1 MVQVL
6 FPLPPATN
14 PLARWR
20 TIAIYVGV
28 LFFGLSRVPFVLPD
42 VLARTADLL
51 DWDSTLLLAVNG
63 VFLLLMVVAWAGAR
77 REQTILAA
85 TVLIAILLVESA
97 LYLLLGSW
105 DSLRGWI
112 TLWLMITFGVFLFEN
127 RVSLSFVGLALL
139 LMTAA
144 SLSDLGDLD
153 RADQY
158 WRVAIY
164 LTLVMGT
171 LALSTLIYHA
181 TNRTRYSTPLIATD
195 DAQILI
201 NISAEVARSLSER
214 YELDDFLR
222 QFTKQVVDY
231 FPAIYHAEVYLV
243 KPDSQLATLRASTG
257 TVGQQLIAQEHEL
270 EIGGLSAVGRA
281 TLTQNELVIQDYR
294 RGIPLK
300 PHPLLPET
308 RAEFALSL
316 IVNEQV
322 IGALDVQSTEPDAFP
337 AADLRLLRAIG
348 NQLAIALDGL
358 QLYEESQRNIRENRA
373 LYQQTQANLREI
385 ERLNYQLTGR
395 AWSDYLRVQP
405 EATAL
410 ALDLESGDT
419 SSEVEWTP
427 TLNEA
432 ATHHQVIT
440 ITKAGRRVLALPIIV
455 RNEAVGAMEFE
466 IDSDAPLPDE
476 VFELA
481 QAVGQRLGL
490 ALENRRLFDETQRVA
505 QREALINDIGA
516 GLQTATGVDAII
528 QQTARHLQ
536 EALLADQIT
545 IRLGKPSD
553 GQTGPKER
561 V

>member
-1 MVQVL
+1 MFQVL

-28 LFFGLSRVPFVLPD
+28 LFFGLSRLPFVLPD
-42 VLARTADLL
+42 VRAQTADLL
-51 DWDSTLLLAVNG
+51 NWDSSLLLAVNG
-63 VFLLLMVVAWAGAR
+63 VFLLLMVLAWAGAR
-77 REQTILAA
+77 RERTLLAA
-85 TVLIAILLVESA
+85 TVLIVILMVESA

-112 TLWLMITFGVFLFEN
+112 TLWLVITFGVFLFGN
-127 RVSLSFVGLALL
+127 RASLSVVGLALF
-139 LMTAA
+139 LMTFA
-144 SLSDLGDLD
+144 SLRDLD
-153 RADQY
+153 GLDRPDQY
-158 WRVAIY
+158 WRVATY
-164 LTLVMGT
+164 VTLVAGTLTLG
-171 LALSTLIYHA
+171 ALIYHA
-181 TNRTRYSTPLIATD
+181 ANRTRYSTPLIATD
-195 DAQILI
+195 DVQILI
-201 NISAEVARSLSER
+201 DVSADVARCLSER
-214 YELDDFLR
+214 QELDAFLR
-222 QFTKQVVDY
+222 QFTKQIVAY
-231 FPAIYHAEVYLV
+231 FPAIYHAEVYLI
-243 KPDSQLATLRASTG
+243 KPYSQHATLRASTG

-281 TLTQNELVIQDYR
+281 TLTQNELVIQDYH

-308 RAEFALSL
+308 RAEFTLPL
-316 IVNEQV
+316 VVNEQV
-322 IGALDVQSTEPDAFP
+322 IGAFDVQSTEPDAFP
-337 AADLRLLRAIG
+337 PTDLRLLRAIG

-358 QLYEESQRNIRENRA
+358 QLFEIAQRNIRENRS
-373 LYQQTQANLREI
+373 LYQQTQANLHEI

-395 AWSDYLRVQP
+395 AWSDYLRAQP

-410 ALDLESGDT
+410 ALNLETGDT
-419 SSEVEWTP
+419 SSEAEWTP

-476 VFELA
+476 MFELA

-516 GLQTATGVDAII
+516 GLQTATGVDAIL
-528 QQTARHLQ
+528 QQTARQLQ
-536 EALLADQIT
+536 EALLPEQIT

-553 GQTGPKER
+553 GQTDPER
-561 V
+561 RV